1 MTEFK
6 LLNDLAERPDENP
19 LPAPFDPE
27 YAANVLTDLANADDP
42 GLDSLKA
49 FPDNPVGK
57 ALLNAVAGNSPY
69 LAQTML
75 KDLGFVQDLAVAGL
89 QASLDGVLDV
99 IEALTTG
106 EAKTLA
112 EAAMLYRNVQNF
124 LRQCFQN
131 NFDPDAAPPGLRE
144 ALARAAG
151 AESSAALEKKLVRTQ
166 VAVLDLFKATIFD
179 PAENAE

>member
-1 MTEFK
+1 VVAGPPEFANEIEDQIQSILTAPRDATTLVRDVAK
-6 LLNDLAERPDENP
+6 MRAKIEAGHSSVNPWRVKYVRGGLIDVEFIAQYLQLLHARD
-19 LPAPFDPE
+19 DPK
-27 YAANVLTDLANADDP
+27 VLNSGTGQALAN
-42 GLDSLKA
+42 LDA
-49 FPDNPVGK
+49 
-57 ALLNAVAGNSPY
+57 
-69 LAQTML
+69 
-75 KDLGFVQDLAVAGL
+75 
-89 QASLDGVLDV
+89 

-112 EAAMLYRNVQNF
+112 EAAILYRNVQNF

-151 AESSAALEKKLVRTQ
+151 VESSAALEKKLVRTQ